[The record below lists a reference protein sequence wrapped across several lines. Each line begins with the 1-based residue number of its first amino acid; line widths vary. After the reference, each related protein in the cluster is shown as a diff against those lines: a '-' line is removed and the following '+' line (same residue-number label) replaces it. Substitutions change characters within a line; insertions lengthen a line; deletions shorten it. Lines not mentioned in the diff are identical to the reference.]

1 MNSMLWRASYRF
13 LLHHPWQLGLAILG
27 IALGVAILVA
37 MDLARIS
44 ADESFERSTEAVAG
58 KATHRIIGGPQG
70 LDESLY
76 VRLRMCEGLRP
87 LAPVI
92 EDHVT
97 LPAWPG
103 ETLQL
108 LGMDPFAEASFR
120 DYWEALRADANSGIE
135 VGDLVAMP
143 GTVAVSEATGE
154 RLGLKPGSTFTIR
167 IGPIERSVQLLGVI
181 QASATQMGS
190 ALDDLLF
197 TDIATAQELLAMQ
210 GRLSRIDLI
219 IPQGIDEEAQ
229 VKRLKALLPPGA
241 DLISAGNR
249 SQALAQMTRAF
260 HTNLIASSLLALLV
274 GAFLIYNTM
283 RFIVLQQRPLIG
295 RLRALG
301 VTRRQVFRGI
311 LGQAMII
318 GAIGTAA
325 GLALGIGL
333 GSGLTRLVTRTIN
346 DIYFTLTVRQLDLLD
361 PFILAKGI
369 VLGMTATLAAALM
382 PAREATGVTP
392 RQALIRSQLESRA
405 SHGLAG
411 ATFAGIG
418 MIVLGLGLILCSGKS
433 MVFGFMALFAII
445 FGCAWLTP
453 AATVAMITLLRPLL
467 GRWFGVLGQISSRAV
482 TAALSRTAVAIAALM
497 IAIAAI
503 VGIGLMIAS
512 FRIAVAD
519 WLQTLLRADMYISLP
534 GPRSAAPVSMID
546 PELARRLAEAPGV
559 AAVSTVRWLEIELQN
574 SLVKLIVYAMAPN
587 SHAAFRFK
595 EGDPARVWPA
605 FEHEGAVLISEAYAY
620 HQGLH
625 PGATLRLRTDQGM
638 RDFPIAGVY
647 YEYSSDQGVIA
658 MSRRTFERYWNDRR
672 LTSLGIYAAPGVD
685 DATLRA
691 TVQHLIEPEQA
702 LVISSSR
709 SIREA
714 SMKIFDRSFAITQ
727 VLRLLAA
734 LVAFVGIVSALM
746 ALQLERTRE
755 LGVLRAIGVTPRQL
769 WRLVMVETGLMG
781 LIAGLLA
788 LPVGTAT
795 AALLVLVLNQR
806 SFGWVL
812 DLHIAPAILV
822 QDLALAI
829 VAALLAGIYPALKMA
844 RTSPAEA
851 LRAE

>member
-1 MNSMLWRASYRF
+1 MNSMLWRASCRF

-27 IALGVAILVA
+27 IALGVAIIVA
-37 MDLARIS
+37 VDLARAS
-44 ADESFERSTEAVAG
+44 AKAAFERSTEAVVG
-58 KATHRIIGGPQG
+58 KATHRIIGGPEG

-76 VRLRMCEGLRP
+76 VRLRMRENVRP
-87 LAPVI
+87 LAPMI
-92 EDHVT
+92 EGHAT
-97 LPAWPG
+97 LPTLPG

-108 LGMDPFAEASFR
+108 LGVDPFAEASFR
-120 DYWEALRADANSGIE
+120 DYWEALRADANIGID

-143 GTVAVSEATGE
+143 GAVAVSEATRE

-167 IGPIERSVQLLGVI
+167 IGRVERSVQLLGVI

-210 GRLSRIDLI
+210 GRLSHIDLI
-219 IPQGIDEEAQ
+219 IPEEVDEEAYI
-229 VKRLKALLPPGA
+229 KRLKAILPPGA
-241 DLISAGNR
+241 DLIPAGNR

-260 HTNLIASSLLALLV
+260 HANLIASSLLALLV

-283 RFIVLQQRPLIG
+283 GFVVVQQRPLIG
-295 RLRALG
+295 TLRTLG

-333 GSGLTRLVTRTIN
+333 GPGLTRLVTRTIN
-346 DIYFTLTVRQLDLLD
+346 DIYFTLTVRQLSLD

-369 VLGMTATLAAALM
+369 ILGVTATLAAALM
-382 PAREATGVTP
+382 PAHEATSVTP
-392 RQALIRSQLESRA
+392 RQALTRSQLESKV
-405 SHGLAG
+405 SHGLLG
-411 ATFAGIG
+411 AAFAGVV
-418 MIVLGLGLILCSGKS
+418 MLVLGGGIILWSGKG
-433 MVFGFMALFAII
+433 MVFGFIALFAVI
-445 FGCAWLTP
+445 FGCALLTP
-453 AATVAMITLLRPLL
+453 LATVGSITLLRPLV
-467 GRWFGVLGQISSRAV
+467 GRWFGVLGQLSSRAV

-497 IAIAAI
+497 VAIATI
-503 VGIGLMIAS
+503 VSIGLMIAS
-512 FRIAVAD
+512 FRIAVVD
-519 WLQTLLRADMYISLP
+519 WLQNVLRADMYISLP
-534 GPRSAAPVSMID
+534 GPRSAAPVSTID
-546 PELARRLAEAPGV
+546 PELARRLAKAPGV
-559 AAVSTVRWLEIELQN
+559 AAVSTGRWLEIELQN
-574 SLVKLIVYAMAPN
+574 SLIKLIVYAMVPN
-587 SHAAFRFK
+587 SYAAFRFK
-595 EGDPARVWPA
+595 EGDPARIWPA
-605 FEHEGAVLISEAYAY
+605 FEHGGAVLISEAYAY
-620 HQGLH
+620 HHGLH
-625 PGATLRLRTDQGM
+625 LGATLRLRTDQGM

-685 DATLRA
+685 DTQLRA
-691 TVQHLIEPEQA
+691 TVQRLIEPEQA
-702 LVISSSR
+702 LVVSSSR

-714 SMKIFDRSFAITQ
+714 SMKIFDRSFAITE

-734 LVAFVGIVSALM
+734 LIAFVGIVSALM
-746 ALQLERTRE
+746 ALQLERTHE

-806 SFGWVL
+806 SFGWAL

-822 QDLALAI
+822 QDLVLAI

-851 LRAE
+851 LRTE

>member
-13 LLHHPWQLGLAILG
+13 LLRHPWQLGLAILG
-27 IALGVAILVA
+27 IALGVAIIVA
-37 MDLARIS
+37 VDLARAS
-44 ADESFERSTEAVAG
+44 AKAAFEHSTEAVVG
-58 KATHRIIGGPQG
+58 KATHRIIGGPEG
-70 LDESLY
+70 LHESLY
-76 VRLRMCEGLRP
+76 VQLRVREDVRP

-92 EDHVT
+92 EGHAT
-97 LPAWPG
+97 LPTLPG

-108 LGMDPFAEASFR
+108 LGIDPFAEASFR
-120 DYWEALRADANSGIE
+120 DYWEALRVDANSGID

-143 GTVAVSEATGE
+143 GAVAVSEATRE

-167 IGPIERSVQLLGVI
+167 IGRVERSVQLLGVI
-181 QASATQMGS
+181 KPAQTKMEGS

-210 GRLSRIDLI
+210 GRLSHIDLI
-219 IPQGIDEEAQ
+219 IPEGVDEEAQ

-241 DLISAGNR
+241 DLIPAGNR

-260 HTNLIASSLLALLV
+260 HANLIASSLLALLV

-283 RFIVLQQRPLIG
+283 SFVVVQQRPLIG
-295 RLRALG
+295 TLRTLG

-318 GAIGTAA
+318 GAIGTAV
-325 GLALGIGL
+325 GLALGMGL
-333 GSGLTRLVTRTIN
+333 GPGLTRLVTRTIN
-346 DIYFTLTVRQLDLLD
+346 DIYFTLTVRQLSLD

-369 VLGMTATLAAALM
+369 ILGVAATLAAALM
-382 PAREATGVTP
+382 PAHEATSVTP
-392 RQALIRSQLESRA
+392 RQALTRSQLESKV
-405 SHGLAG
+405 SHGLLG
-411 ATFAGIG
+411 AAFAGVV
-418 MIVLGLGLILCSGKS
+418 MLALGGGIILWSGKS
-433 MVFGFMALFAII
+433 MVFGFIALFAVI
-445 FGCAWLTP
+445 FGCALLTP
-453 AATVAMITLLRPLL
+453 LTTVGSITLLRPLV
-467 GRWFGVLGQISSRAV
+467 GRWFGVLGQLSSRAV

-503 VGIGLMIAS
+503 VSIGLMIAS
-512 FRIAVAD
+512 FRIAVVD
-519 WLQTLLRADMYISLP
+519 WLQNVLRADMYISLP
-534 GPRSAAPVSMID
+534 GPRSAAPVSTID
-546 PELARRLAEAPGV
+546 PELARRLAGAPGV
-559 AAVSTVRWLEIELQN
+559 AAVSTGRWLEIELQN
-574 SLVKLIVYAMAPN
+574 SLIKLIVYAMAPN

-595 EGDPARVWPA
+595 EGDPARIWPT
-605 FEHEGAVLISEAYAY
+605 FEHGGAVLISEAYAY
-620 HQGLH
+620 HHGLH
-625 PGATLRLRTDQGM
+625 PGATLRLRTDQGT

-691 TVQHLIEPEQA
+691 TVQRLIEPEQA

-714 SMKIFDRSFAITQ
+714 SMKIFDRSFAITE

-734 LVAFVGIVSALM
+734 LIAFVGIVSALM

-795 AALLVLVLNQR
+795 AALLILVLNQR
-806 SFGWVL
+806 SFGWSM
-812 DLHIAPAILV
+812 DLQISPEILL
-822 QDLALAI
+822 QGLALAI
-829 VAALLAGIYPALKMA
+829 AAALLAGIYPALKMA

-851 LRAE
+851 LRTE

>member
-27 IALGVAILVA
+27 IALGVAIIVA
-37 MDLARIS
+37 VDLARAS
-44 ADESFERSTEAVAG
+44 AKAAFERSTEAVVG
-58 KATHRIIGGPQG
+58 KATQRIIGGPEG

-76 VRLRMCEGLRP
+76 VRLRMREDVRP
-87 LAPVI
+87 LAPMI
-92 EDHVT
+92 EGHAT
-97 LPAWPG
+97 LPTLPG

-108 LGMDPFAEASFR
+108 LGVDPFAEASFR
-120 DYWEALRADANSGIE
+120 DYWEALRADANSGID

-143 GTVAVSEATGE
+143 GAVAVSEATRE
-154 RLGLKPGSTFTIR
+154 RLGLKPGSMFTIR
-167 IGPIERSVQLLGVI
+167 IGRVERSVQLLGVI

-210 GRLSRIDLI
+210 GRLSHIDLI
-219 IPQGIDEEAQ
+219 IPEEVDEEAY

-241 DLISAGNR
+241 DLIPAGNR
-249 SQALAQMTRAF
+249 SQALAQMTHAF
-260 HTNLIASSLLALLV
+260 HANLTASSLLALLV

-283 RFIVLQQRPLIG
+283 SFVVVQQRPLIG
-295 RLRALG
+295 TLRTLG

-333 GSGLTRLVTRTIN
+333 GPGLTRLVTRTIN
-346 DIYFTLTVRQLDLLD
+346 DIYFTLTVRQLSLD

-369 VLGMTATLAAALM
+369 ILGVVATLAAALM
-382 PAREATGVTP
+382 PAHEATSVTP
-392 RQALIRSQLESRA
+392 RQALTRSQLESKV
-405 SHGLAG
+405 SHGLLG
-411 ATFAGIG
+411 AAFAGVV
-418 MIVLGLGLILCSGKS
+418 MLALGGGITLWSGKS
-433 MVFGFMALFAII
+433 MVFGFIALFAVI
-445 FGCAWLTP
+445 FGCALLTP
-453 AATVAMITLLRPLL
+453 LATMGSITLLRPLV
-467 GRWFGVLGQISSRAV
+467 GRWFGVLGQLSSRAV

-497 IAIAAI
+497 VAIAAI
-503 VGIGLMIAS
+503 VSIGLMIAS
-512 FRIAVAD
+512 FRIAVVD
-519 WLQTLLRADMYISLP
+519 WLQNVLRADMYISLP
-534 GPRSAAPVSMID
+534 GPRSAAPVSTID
-546 PELARRLAEAPGV
+546 PELARRLAKAPGV
-559 AAVSTVRWLEIELQN
+559 AAVSTGRWLEIELQN
-574 SLVKLIVYAMAPN
+574 SLIKLIVYAMVPN
-587 SHAAFRFK
+587 SYAAFRFK
-595 EGDPARVWPA
+595 EGDPARIWPA
-605 FEHEGAVLISEAYAY
+605 FEHGGAVLISEAYAY
-620 HQGLH
+620 HHGLH

-685 DATLRA
+685 DTQLRA
-691 TVQHLIEPEQA
+691 TVQRLIEPEQA

-714 SMKIFDRSFAITQ
+714 SMKIFDRSFAITE

-734 LVAFVGIVSALM
+734 LIAFVGIVSALM

-806 SFGWVL
+806 SFGWAL
-812 DLHIAPAILV
+812 DLHIAPAILF

-851 LRAE
+851 LRTE